1 MAAKTISFPKGRGHL
16 THNNRDF
23 ICNNVVPERT
33 SWNRTY
39 IQEPLK
45 DAYEKCFGQALRD
58 YNAAQK
64 RKDRKKEDYLKEIEN
79 SGNKEK
85 TFYENIVQI
94 GKKEDTPVVDENGNL
109 TVDAKTAIEILE
121 QYAKTFQE
129 RNPNLYLFNCVMHLD
144 ETTPHLHIDYIPV
157 AHGYKNGMETRNSL
171 TKAFQ
176 QMGFAKAVS
185 RKQNETVAW
194 QERER
199 SYLTELCRERGIE
212 IEALGIQRENL
223 SLPEYKAAMR
233 EVEKLEQQAEAL
245 DSQNEV
251 LEKQNDALAQ
261 HTSELATQAQE
272 MEAHNNKLLMQ
283 AQELAEQIEKAEQKE
298 KEANEILAKHDLRAE
313 TFKAISKEVNAE
325 TKKMKNVAV
334 PITSLFGGEE
344 YVKVKKSDWSMML
357 DAFGKAISRNHLLE
371 KYEKKI
377 ADLEKRIVTLTDQV
391 EKLKRF
397 VASRG
402 LGEAFV
408 EFVNSLSPKTMKQKI
423 EDAKVD
429 AAEYNRQR
437 RNQQTLSE
445 KKHWQQ
451 EM

>member
-144 ETTPHLHIDYIPV
+144 EATPHLHIDYIPV

-272 MEAHNNKLLMQ
+272 MEAHNNELLMQ
-283 AQELAEQIEKAEQKE
+283 AQELTEQIEKAEQKE

-325 TKKMKNVAV
+325 TKKMKSVAV

-377 ADLEKRIVTLTDQV
+377 ADMEKRIVTLTDQV

>member
-1 MAAKTISFPKGRGHL
+1 MAAKTISFPKGKGHL

-33 SWNRTY
+33 AWNRIY

-64 RKDRKKEDYLKEIEN
+64 RKDRQKDDYLKEIEN

-94 GKKEDTPVVDENGNL
+94 GKKTDAPVADENGVM
-109 TVDAKTAIEILE
+109 TEEAKAAIEVLDR
-121 QYAKTFQE
+121 YAKTFQE

-144 ETTPHLHIDYIPV
+144 EATPHLHIDYIPV
-157 AHGYKNGMETRNSL
+157 AHGYKNGMKTRNSL

-199 SYLTELCRERGIE
+199 EYLTELCREQGIE
-212 IEALGIQRENL
+212 IEVLGVHRDNL
-223 SLPEYKAAMR
+223 SLPEYKAAIHK
-233 EVEKLEQQAEAL
+233 VEELEQQAVVL
-245 DSQNEV
+245 DRQNEI
-251 LEKQNDALAQ
+251 LEQQNDNLEQ
-261 HTSELATQAQE
+261 QSSELCGQVQALEAQNNELVLQAQ
-272 MEAHNNKLLMQ
+272 KLT
-283 AQELAEQIEKAEQKE
+283 EQIEEAEVKE
-298 KEANEILAKHDLRAE
+298 KAAKEVLAKHDLRAE
-313 TFKAISKEVNAE
+313 TFKMISKEVASE
-325 TKKMKNVAV
+325 TKNMKSVAV
-334 PITSLFGGEE
+334 PVTNLFGSEE
-344 YVKVKKSDWSMML
+344 YVKVKKSDWNKML
-357 DAFGKAISRNHLLE
+357 DAFSKTVSRNHLLE

-377 ADLEKRIVTLTDQV
+377 SSLEKKIATLTDQV